1 MSLTFSLSRI
11 LQMEEIARLNCS
23 NISSSMRKVQKR
35 KHMMKLCLPPKGVS
49 ELFVLTMHTLD
60 QKQLEKALFFL
71 EKLDMFWTK
80 YRNKLRKL
88 GTIERIFM
96 NNFDLCVLAIS
107 NKDVFFSIF
116 SCQSWNSRGTK
127 WPRYLCQEWANGQ
140 FDMFSEWHECPSK
153 AHILVLWWKSK
164 FNLLQQRHQLSR
176 RCTFYNAMFVEY
188 WK

>member
-116 SCQSWNSRGTK
+116 SCQS
-127 WPRYLCQEWANGQ
+127 
-140 FDMFSEWHECPSK
+140 
-153 AHILVLWWKSK
+153 
-164 FNLLQQRHQLSR
+164 
-176 RCTFYNAMFVEY
+176 
-188 WK
+188 